1 MPSLWA
7 VCVTTAEGGG
17 EGGEGT
23 DEGEEGASGG
33 GGGSGDAGPCREPG
47 EVLGGHWAC
56 SELAWGRMCRA
67 SCLPGFVMTADP
79 PSPLYICGRHTGQWY
94 PSAHLPTCTRKF
106 LSSRSCSLTC
116 PPAFLREYFPSL
128 HSTEFFVLLTHHRVP
143 SLSLLTWLMRSPFPC
158 PSLTISFPCLALPP
172 VCLIHFIF
180 TFPSLTFSFSFLRV

>member
-1 MPSLWA
+1 MYHEVPRNSRRVPSLRHSVHTNTA
-7 VCVTTAEGGG
+7 SHCHVPHSCHHCGLCVTTAEGGG

-116 PPAFLREYFPSL
+116 PPALLCEYFTSL
-128 HSTEFFVLLTHHRVP
+128 HSTRGSRILCPFNSP
-143 SLSLLTWLMRSPFPC
+143 PCSLSLS
-158 PSLTISFPCLALPP
+158 
-172 VCLIHFIF
+172 
-180 TFPSLTFSFSFLRV
+180 